1 MAHSLSTIQNC
12 YNAKMLRPF
21 MFGYL
26 VKIRFF
32 IALLN
37 QKKTGSF
44 VQKPEQLKQNSVNSV
59 ILWQSYKNIQFKGI
73 GRTRY
78 SQEISC
84 FFGNHRGIFCC
95 PVKK

>member
-12 YNAKMLRPF
+12 CNAKMLRPF

-37 QKKTGSF
+37 QKKTDT
-44 VQKPEQLKQNSVNSV
+44 VAWKPEQLKQNLCHYGNLTRISSLRGLDAPVTARRFPV
-59 ILWQSYKNIQFKGI
+59 FLATI
-73 GRTRY
+73 GGFSDAR
-78 SQEISC
+78 
-84 FFGNHRGIFCC
+84 
-95 PVKK
+95 